1 MADTA
6 TSSIDLACRCGDVH
20 GRVVRA
26 SPEAADHMLC
36 YCDDCQAYLHHL
48 GRTDLFDGHGGT
60 DIVQVA
66 PSALSFDRGVD
77 RIVGLRLTPKGLYR
91 WYASCCKTPL
101 GNSFGS
107 ALPFV
112 GLVVQTFDGGKE
124 RADAVFGPTLAA
136 ARGNFAVNG
145 LRAAT
150 TEIGPRLLLR
160 AIRYARLE
168 VARPDLAAPLL
179 RRGDRQAGPPD
190 SGALQRR
197 TRSAAAPMRSA
208 AFGNGSRLTT
218 SRDAPRQA
226 LDGAKSFP
234 A

>member
-6 TSSIDLACRCGDVH
+6 TSSIDLACRCGEVH

-26 SPEAADHMLC
+26 SPEAANHMLC

-101 GNSFGS
+101 GNSFGP
-107 ALPFV
+107 ALPFI

-124 RADAVFGPTLAA
+124 RADAVFGRTLAA

-145 LRAAT
+145 LPAAT
-150 TEIGPRLLLR
+150 TAIGPRLLLR
-160 AIRYARLE
+160 AIRLMLGWKWRGQTWPHPYFDEATGKP
-168 VARPDLAAPLL
+168 ARPILVLSKDEREALRPLC
-179 RRGDRQAGPPD
+179 GPRP
-190 SGALQRR
+190 SATAR
-197 TRSAAAPMRSA
+197 T
-208 AFGNGSRLTT
+208 
-218 SRDAPRQA
+218 
-226 LDGAKSFP
+226 
-234 A
+234 